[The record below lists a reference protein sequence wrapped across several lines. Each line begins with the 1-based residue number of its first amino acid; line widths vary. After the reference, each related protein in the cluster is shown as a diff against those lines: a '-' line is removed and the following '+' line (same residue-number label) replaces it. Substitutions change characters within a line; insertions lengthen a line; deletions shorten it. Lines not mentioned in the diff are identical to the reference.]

1 MAKLWESTLWLAAI
15 GMLVGFPTFAQNG
28 ANRVAQPGAVNY
40 VEGGVSIDG
49 RSITNQAVGSAQVD
63 PGRTIETTEGKAEV
77 LLTPGIF
84 VRLDDNSA
92 LQMVA
97 NSLVNTQV
105 QLQTGRAMVEVD
117 QISPEN
123 RVTMVDNGITTQLEK
138 KGIYEFNAQMPL
150 VQVYDGKAVVRV
162 DDKTI
167 DVDKG
172 HELALTADAR
182 LKPQK
187 FDRKDTGDL
196 YAWSKLR
203 SQYMAEANASSAQM
217 IYVANPWWWYG
228 TGWYWNPW
236 YASWAFV
243 PGAGYL
249 YSPFG
254 FGFYAPVY
262 AYGGF
267 YGFHGYRPGFGYSGG
282 FRTTPG
288 PAFHSGFA
296 GGFHGGGFGRR

>member
-1 MAKLWESTLWLAAI
+1 MLA
-15 GMLVGFPTFAQNG
+15 GFTAFAQNG

-40 VEGGVSIDG
+40 IEGSVSIDG
-49 RSITNQAVGSAQVD
+49 RTITNQAVGSAQVD
-63 PGRTIETTEGKAEV
+63 PGQTLETAQGKAEV

-84 VRLDDNSA
+84 VRLDDHSA
-92 LQMVA
+92 LQMVS

-105 QLQTGRAMVEVD
+105 QLQSGRAMVEVD

-123 RVTMVDNGITTQLEK
+123 RVTVVDNGITTQLEK
-138 KGIYEFNAQMPL
+138 RGIYEFNAQTPL

-172 HELALTADAR
+172 HELTLVASAK

-187 FDRKDTGDL
+187 FDRKATGEL
-196 YAWSKLR
+196 YAWSSLR
-203 SQYMAEANASSAQM
+203 SQYMAEANVSSAQM
-217 IYVANPWWWYG
+217 IYVNNPWWWYG

-243 PGAGYL
+243 PGAGYF

-262 AYGGF
+262 AYTGF
-267 YGFHGYRPGFGYSGG
+267 YGFHGYHPGFGYRGG
-282 FRTTPG
+282 FRTTPA
-288 PAFHSGFA
+288 PAFRSGFA
-296 GGFHGGGFGRR
+296 GGGFHGGGFARR

>member
-1 MAKLWESTLWLAAI
+1 MAKLWRSPLRLAAI
-15 GMLVGFPTFAQNG
+15 GMLAAFTGFAQNG
-28 ANRVAQPGAVNY
+28 PNRVAQPGAVNY
-40 VEGGVSIDG
+40 VEGNVSIDG
-49 RSITNQAVGSAQVD
+49 RTITNQAVGSAQVD
-63 PGRTIETTEGKAEV
+63 RGQTIETAQGKVEL

-105 QLQTGRAMVEVD
+105 QLQRGRAMVEVD

-123 RVTMVDNGITTQLEK
+123 RVTVVDNGITTQMER
-138 KGIYEFNAQMPL
+138 KGIYEFNAETPL
-150 VQVYDGKAVVRV
+150 VQVYDGQAVVRV
-162 DDKTI
+162 GDKTI

-172 HELALTADAR
+172 HELTLTANAK
-182 LKPQK
+182 LKSQK
-187 FDRKDTGDL
+187 FDRKDTGEL
-196 YAWSKLR
+196 YAWSRLR

-217 IYVANPWWWYG
+217 IYVDNPWWWYG

-243 PGAGYL
+243 PGAGFL

-267 YGFHGYRPGFGYSGG
+267 YGYHPGFGYRGG

-296 GGFHGGGFGRR
+296 GGFHGGGGFGGRR